1 LSGVNIS
8 DGSVI
13 GAHSVV
19 TKDVK
24 PYSVVVGNPAVEV
37 KKRFDEQ
44 TIDKLLKIKWW
55 NWKFER
61 IEKICISYSQTKSQN
76 L

>member
-1 LSGVNIS
+1 
-8 DGSVI
+8 
-13 GAHSVV
+13 
-19 TKDVK
+19 VK

-44 TIDKLLKIKWW
+44 TIDKLLKIKWL

-61 IEKICISYSQTKSQN
+61 IEKICPSYSQTKSQN